1 MCVRAAVH
9 GGDLRGG
16 VRPLRRVALPGG
28 GDLHQDQGPG
38 DHCTLTEL
46 PALHCTALQRGE
58 GADYTCACLLGY
70 TGPNCE
76 QNIDDCAGVT
86 CPASQQCV
94 DLVNDY
100 ECRCPT
106 GFTGTNCKVDID
118 ECSESPCAH
127 GGTCTDLVGGFQC
140 ECTPGWTG
148 EDCTEDVDEC
158 QQSDLCNF
166 GICRNTEVTNLPL

>member
-1 MCVRAAVH
+1 M
-9 GGDLRGG
+9 
-16 VRPLRRVALPGG
+16 
-28 GDLHQDQGPG
+28 
-38 DHCTLTEL
+38 
-46 PALHCTALQRGE
+46 
-58 GADYTCACLLGY
+58 
-70 TGPNCE
+70 
-76 QNIDDCAGVT
+76 T

-106 GFTGTNCKVDID
+106 GFTGANCEVNID
-118 ECSESPCAH
+118 ECSVTPCAH

-166 GICRNTEVTNLPL
+166 GICRNTEVTNLPLRSFCYF